1 MNTNKLVLGSG
12 VVAVALLFGLTQGR
26 SDSKF
31 DRLATRVDSLAVSL
45 TQVVNAVDRANP
57 APQPDTIEIGALG
70 MARGSDAAPI
80 TLVEFLDYEC
90 PFCQKFHS
98 ETMPTLIEEY
108 VETGKVRV
116 VLRDNPL
123 PFHENALP
131 AALAARCAGEQGSD
145 AFWQF
150 ADIQAAAGAPLEEL
164 RIREIVRQVGLDGAA
179 HSDCVDSGRHDDA
192 IQADAAAAA
201 AAGLS
206 GTPMFIVGPS
216 SSDGTIRGRVIRGA
230 YPIETFR
237 AAIDDALAAISE
249 S

>member
-1 MNTNKLVLGSG
+1 M
-12 VVAVALLFGLTQGR
+12 VA
-26 SDSKF
+26 
-31 DRLATRVDSLAVSL
+31 
-45 TQVVNAVDRANP
+45 AVDRANP
-57 APQPDTIEIGALG
+57 APQPDTIEIGSAGL
-70 MARGSDAAPI
+70 ARGSDDAPI

-90 PFCQKFHS
+90 PFCQKFHA
-98 ETMPTLIEEY
+98 ETMPTLVDEY

-131 AALAARCAGEQGSD
+131 AALAARCAGEQGNA
-145 AFWQF
+145 AFWRF
-150 ADIQAAAGAPLEEL
+150 ADAQAAAGAPLDGQ
-164 RIREIVRQVGLDGAA
+164 RIDEIVRQVGLDGAA
-179 HSDCVDSGRHDDA
+179 LSDCVESGRHEDA
-192 IQADAAAAA
+192 IKADAAAAA

-237 AAIDDALAAISE
+237 SAIDDALAAISE